1 MRCPVED
8 QSVHYLFRDWLR
20 NIGIADNTELRDGD
34 YASGKP
40 DEDGLYIHGLG
51 AIRSGNNA
59 GK

>member
-1 MRCPVED
+1 VED